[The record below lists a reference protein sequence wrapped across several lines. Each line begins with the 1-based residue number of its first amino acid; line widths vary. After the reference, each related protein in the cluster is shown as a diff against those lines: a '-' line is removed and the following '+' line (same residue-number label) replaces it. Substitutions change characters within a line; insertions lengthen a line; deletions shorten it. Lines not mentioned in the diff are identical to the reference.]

1 MAGFLIF
8 INSVVIPVI
17 NLLMHKFRMN
27 APKAVAYLG
36 FLRTDIRILK
46 VNLILIVLSSVL
58 MISIFVTSIDKP
70 TTMMLALLT
79 YIVMNILLSLSI
91 MFKFATNVA
100 TRKKY
105 YMTMAQLGYMK
116 KDLHRIILSEVS
128 LLYVFLLAA
137 SMLYLGT
144 IFAIFVSRGSLT
156 PSFAGVLILSYIIP
170 LALCYVVTL
179 IYYFRA
185 VRFKEER

>member
-1 MAGFLIF
+1 
-8 INSVVIPVI
+8 
-17 NLLMHKFRMN
+17 
-27 APKAVAYLG
+27 
-36 FLRTDIRILK
+36 
-46 VNLILIVLSSVL
+46 
-58 MISIFVTSIDKP
+58 
-70 TTMMLALLT
+70 
-79 YIVMNILLSLSI
+79 
-91 MFKFATNVA
+91 
-100 TRKKY
+100 
-105 YMTMAQLGYMK
+105 MTMAQLGYMK

-144 IFAIFVSRGSLT
+144 IFANFVSRGSLT